1 VGWISPLVV
10 LGRVRLSLSFSLSRV
25 LGSTFVPEID
35 ARIEGSAIVIVM
47 YQKLFLHMCVYVD
60 VDEEPASF

>member
-1 VGWISPLVV
+1 MGWISPLVV
-10 LGRVRLSLSFSLSRV
+10 LGRVRLSLIFSLSRV

-47 YQKLFLHMCVYVD
+47 YQKLFLRMCVYVD
-60 VDEEPASF
+60 VDKEPASF